1 MQGANDGREGLLF
14 CTTWGTKE
22 KTENR
27 GRIFRRQRRLSLED
41 VQDTLE
47 DDADSVRSRI
57 RYGRLC
63 EFLARDVSC
72 PTGLGL
78 DPSGFGRSVD
88 GSLDSVCEV
97 GRGGGE
103 GRDEGLEGVDEGT

>member
-1 MQGANDGREGLLF
+1 M
-14 CTTWGTKE
+14 
-22 KTENR
+22 
-27 GRIFRRQRRLSLED
+27 FRRQSRLALED

-47 DDADSVRSRI
+47 DDADSVSSRI

-63 EFLARDVSC
+63 ELLARDVGC

-78 DPSGFGRSVD
+78 DPSGLGRSID
-88 GSLDSVCEV
+88 GSLDSACEV

-103 GRDEGLEGVDEGT
+103 GRDEGLEGVDEGARGLSCCCEKARSQSLTVEAAEA